1 MSRALDFS
9 FVAVVDVFAA
19 YENFQEW
26 NPRKEIYSAAE
37 ALYKTIDN
45 LELHVRSSVVLVIC
59 RSLIL
64 IS

>member
-1 MSRALDFS
+1 M
-9 FVAVVDVFAA
+9 AVVDVFAA